1 MVSDLVYDLLSK
13 LTLEEKVSLLSGS
26 DGWHTQEIP
35 RLGIGAIKVI
45 SLNNHSTLT
54 LFTYTQQTTDGPAG
68 ARGSISV
75 DGPKAA
81 LLPAPVLQAA
91 TWSTSDIQELGRVL
105 GRETRSKAAQVL
117 LAPTICCHRNP
128 LGGRNFESF
137 SEDPFLSGKLAISY
151 VAGVQESG
159 EVVATIKHFSVA
171 NEQEHHRFSI
181 DAHIGEQA
189 LRETYLRPFEM
200 VIKSSTP
207 PGCLMTA
214 YNLVNGTHMDMH
226 KHLLAK
232 VLREQWRFQG
242 LCMSD
247 WGGTN
252 STVESVLAGCDLEMP
267 GPSLR
272 RGHKLHEALQTTKCE
287 ELTSAINIS
296 CARVLTL
303 AEKLGKLNLSEPDA
317 RASRCLPET
326 SSTGSRDITTM
337 RKIAARG
344 MVLLKNDSNRLPL
357 DPRQLQNKRIAFIGP
372 NALVGA
378 ANGGGSAAMN
388 PEYLTHP
395 FASFKTALVDMGIDA
410 EVHSALGC
418 RTHKWLPLT
427 GPTQWQSEDEKSY
440 MLRIDFFASTDCVGE
455 IVETQYRN
463 NSSID
468 LFDSGPES
476 LRDGGQPYSF
486 RLTSFLTPTTSG
498 VHTFS
503 VSSVGD
509 SRLFLDDKLV
519 IDNTDWISNGETFYS
534 FGSPEIRSSIPMSG
548 GRSYKV
554 VLEAQS
560 KTNSAVKTNSQDVE
574 PMHVYG
580 AQPST
585 RLGFLEEDT
594 TTIADAV
601 SLANESD
608 ISIVVIGLNEEWE
621 SEGYDRHS
629 MALPG
634 DQDALV
640 QALLTSTCHPE
651 RIIIVNQS
659 GSPVEMPWADH
670 THTILQSWYG
680 GQEAGNALADVLL
693 GTTAPN
699 GRLPM
704 TWPKK
709 YSDTPFAAD
718 AECWPGVDD
727 KVIYK
732 ENSQV
737 GYRWYLTAGVAP
749 QWWFGY
755 GLSYT
760 VFKTTILGVLADD
773 NSWTVR
779 VCIQDVGDAAGEEVV
794 QIYVWPSQ
802 QHAARRLIAFDRTDL
817 LRPQYNAVVELT
829 VNLRDVA
836 EWSDRKWMLQR
847 GRYTIGVGRHAGDD
861 EMVVESVEIPST
873 LTWDP

>member
-1 MVSDLVYDLLSK
+1 MSLVFK
-13 LTLEEKVSLLSGS
+13 
-26 DGWHTQEIP
+26 
-35 RLGIGAIKVI
+35 
-45 SLNNHSTLT
+45 
-54 LFTYTQQTTDGPAG
+54 
-68 ARGSISV
+68 
-75 DGPKAA
+75 
-81 LLPAPVLQAA
+81 
-91 TWSTSDIQELGRVL
+91 RV
-105 GRETRSKAAQVL
+105 
-117 LAPTICCHRNP
+117 
-128 LGGRNFESF
+128 
-137 SEDPFLSGKLAISY
+137 
-151 VAGVQESG
+151 
-159 EVVATIKHFSVA
+159 
-171 NEQEHHRFSI
+171 
-181 DAHIGEQA
+181 IGEQA
-189 LRETYLRPFEM
+189 LREIYLRPFEM
-200 VIKSSTP
+200 VIKLSTP

-214 YNLVNGTHMDMH
+214 YNLVNGTQMDMH

-252 STVESVLAGCDLEMP
+252 STVESLLAGCDLEMP

-272 RGHKLHEALQTTKCE
+272 RGHKLLEALQTTKRE

-296 CARVLTL
+296 SARVLTL
-303 AEKLGKLNLSEPDA
+303 AEKLGKLNLSEADA
-317 RASRCLPET
+317 HASRRLPGT
-326 SSTGSRDITTM
+326 SSTGSRDIATM

-372 NALVGA
+372 NSLVGA

-418 RTHKWLPLT
+418 RTHKWLPLLC
-427 GPTQWQSEDEKSY
+427 PTQWHSEDEKTS
-440 MLRIDFFASTDCVGE
+440 MLRIDFFASADCVGE

-486 RLTSFLTPTTSG
+486 RLTSFLTPTASG
-498 VHTFS
+498 DHTFS
-503 VSSVGD
+503 ISSVGD
-509 SRLFLDDKLV
+509 SRLSLDDKLV
-519 IDNTDWISNGETFYS
+519 VDNTDWSGNGETFYS
-534 FGSPEIRSSIPMSG
+534 FGSPEIRSSIPMST

-554 VLEAQS
+554 VMEAQS

-640 QALLTSTCHPE
+640 QALLTSTCHPD

-727 KVIYK
+727 KVVYK

-737 GYRWYLTAGVAP
+737 GYRWHLTAGVAP

-760 VFKTTILGVLADD
+760 VFDTMISGVLADD
-773 NSWTVR
+773 DSWTVR
-779 VCIQDVGDAAGEEVV
+779 VCVQNIGDVAGEEVV
-794 QIYVWPSQ
+794 QVYVWPSQ
-802 QHAARRLIAFDRTDL
+802 QHAARRLVAFGRTDL
-817 LRPQYNAVVELT
+817 LQPQYNAVVELK

-836 EWSDRKWMLQR
+836 EWSNRKWMLQK
-847 GRYTIGVGRHAGDD
+847 GRYTIGVGKHAGND
-861 EMVVESVEIPST
+861 EMVIESVEVPNT
-873 LTWDP
+873 LSWDP